1 MKRFRIVSLI
11 STLCLCLGIMAVG
24 VWAVAS
30 TALFNVN
37 GNLKYYPEGLFV
49 ELSGHIER
57 GTTAEDTHIINSKP
71 SYTYGPVANFD
82 NELDEPSGNFPI
94 EEWAIGSVSFVPN
107 AKFIKLVITITNYSD
122 FTIAGTPNITID
134 NQDILAVTEIS
145 VTENSSVL
153 SQIGSL
159 QTVEYSIIL
168 EFTGTTEINKNLNVS
183 FEFEEIAKNYDYF
196 VIENNIITG
205 ISDTYTTEKPEILV
219 IPGYSEDGTT
229 QMQIDIYSILELQPE
244 TKTVIIEEGLT
255 EIGYAFSANPYI
267 ESITI
272 PSTVTVI
279 MDSAFD
285 SCENLKTV
293 NLSQGLKTIDY
304 YAFSNCRSL
313 TSIEIPEG
321 VTTVVNDAFQGC
333 INLESVS
340 IPSTI
345 TDWGQNVFMLCENIN
360 TISLA
365 EGLKSIPSDMF
376 SNLTKLENI
385 SIPSTVTSIGKYAF
399 YNCESLSSITIP
411 SIVTSIGQYAFSAC
425 TSLKSITIPSSVND
439 WPPTIDQQVGGYN
452 RAFSGCTSLSEV
464 ILSEGLTTLGDYT
477 FEDCVS
483 LTNITIPS
491 SMTNVGFRAFS
502 GCNSLTTIN
511 VEEGNSKYYSEN
523 NCVIES
529 STKKLVL
536 GCGTSTIPSNIE
548 IIGSFAFDSYDSLKG
563 DLVVPEGVVEIQNSA
578 FVNCSGITNIIL
590 PTTLTSIYANLNSFR
605 NMYPSFYGCS
615 ALESI
620 TIQANTPPTL
630 NGSSAFSDLDNLSN
644 IYVPAEA
651 VDAYKAASGWSDYA
665 DLISAIQ

>member
-1 MKRFRIVSLI
+1 MKRFRIFSLI

-24 VWAVAS
+24 VWAATS
-30 TALFNVN
+30 TALFNIN

-49 ELSGHIER
+49 ELSGHVER
-57 GTTAEDTHIINSKP
+57 GTSAEDTHIINSKP

-82 NELDEPSGNFPI
+82 SELDEPSGNFPI

-145 VTENSSVL
+145 VAENSSVL

-159 QTVEYSIIL
+159 QTVEYSVIL

-229 QMQIDIYSILELQPE
+229 QMQIDIFSILELQPE

-255 EIGYAFSANPYI
+255 EIGYTFSANPYI

-272 PSTVTVI
+272 PSTMTRI
-279 MDSAFD
+279 IDSAFD
-285 SCENLKTV
+285 SCEKLKTV
-293 NLSQGLKTIDY
+293 NLSPGLKIIESS
-304 YAFSNCRSL
+304 AFRNCRSL

-365 EGLKSIPSDMF
+365 EGLKSIPSGMF

-385 SIPSTVTSIGKYAF
+385 SIPSTVTSIG
-399 YNCESLSSITIP
+399 
-411 SIVTSIGQYAFSAC
+411 QYAFLNC

-439 WPPTIDQQVGGYN
+439 WPPTMDQMVGGYN
-452 RAFSGCTSLSEV
+452 NAFSGCTSLSEV

-483 LTNITIPS
+483 LTKITIPS
-491 SMTNVGFRAFS
+491 SMTDLGFRAFS

-536 GCGTSTIPSNIE
+536 GCATSTIPNNVE

-563 DLVVPEGVVEIQNSA
+563 DLIVPEGVVEIQHSA
-578 FVNCSGITNIIL
+578 FINCSGITNIIL

-630 NGSSAFSDLDNLSN
+630 NGSSAFSDLDNLSH

>member
-1 MKRFRIVSLI
+1 MKRFRIISLI

-24 VWAVAS
+24 VWAATS

-57 GTTAEDTHIINSKP
+57 GTTAEDTHVINSKP

-82 NELDEPSGNFPI
+82 SELDEPSGNFPI
-94 EEWAIGSVSFVPN
+94 EEWAIGSVSFIPN
-107 AKFIKLVITITNYSD
+107 AKFIKLVVTITNYSD

-134 NQDILAVTEIS
+134 NQDIQAVTEIS
-145 VTENSSVL
+145 VTENSNVL

-159 QTVEYSIIL
+159 QTVEYNVIL

-196 VIENNIITG
+196 VIENNIITDL
-205 ISDTYTTEKPEILV
+205 SDTYTTEAPEILV

-229 QMQIDIYSILELQPE
+229 QLQINNYSFSGLKSE
-244 TKTVIIEEGLT
+244 TKTIIIEEGIT
-255 EIGYAFSANPYI
+255 DINYAFTAEPYI

-272 PSTVTVI
+272 PSTVTEI

-285 SCENLKTV
+285 SCENLKIV
-293 NLSQGLKTIDY
+293 NLSTGLKIIGPS
-304 YAFSNCRSL
+304 AFVNCYSL

-321 VTTVVNDAFQGC
+321 VTTVEYQAFSNC

-345 TDWGQNVFMLCENIN
+345 TVWGQNVFMLCENIN

-365 EGLKSIPSDMF
+365 EGLKSISSDMF

-385 SIPSTVTSIGKYAF
+385 SIPSTVTSIDQNAF
-399 YNCESLSSITIP
+399 WGCK
-411 SIVTSIGQYAFSAC
+411 
-425 TSLKSITIPSSVND
+425 SLKSITIPSSVTD
-439 WPPTIDQQVGGYN
+439 WPPTVDQQVGGYN

-483 LTNITIPS
+483 LTKITIPS
-491 SMTNVGFRAFS
+491 SMTDLGFRAFS

-578 FVNCSGITNIIL
+578 FINCSGITNIIL
-590 PTTLTSIYANLNSFR
+590 PTTLISIYANLNSFR

-620 TIQANTPPTL
+620 TIQASAPPTL
-630 NGSSAFSDLDNLSN
+630 DGSSAFSDLDSLSH

>member
-196 VIENNIITG
+196 VIENNIITDL
-205 ISDTYTTEKPEILV
+205 SDTYTTEAPEILV

-229 QMQIDIYSILELQPE
+229 QLQINNYSFSGLKSE
-244 TKTVIIEEGLT
+244 TKTIIIEEGIT
-255 EIGYAFSANPYI
+255 DISYAFTAEPYI

-272 PSTVTVI
+272 PSTVTEI

-285 SCENLKTV
+285 SCENLKIV
-293 NLSQGLKTIDY
+293 NLSTGLKIIGPS
-304 YAFSNCRSL
+304 AFVNCYSL

-321 VTTVVNDAFQGC
+321 VTTVGSQAFSRY

-365 EGLKSIPSDMF
+365 EGLKSISSDMF

-385 SIPSTVTSIGKYAF
+385 SIPSTVTSIDQNAF
-399 YNCESLSSITIP
+399 W
-411 SIVTSIGQYAFSAC
+411 GC
-425 TSLKSITIPSSVND
+425 TSLKSITIPSSVTD

-483 LTNITIPS
+483 LTKITIPS
-491 SMTNVGFRAFS
+491 SMTDLGFRAFS

>member
-1 MKRFRIVSLI
+1 MKRFRIISLI

-24 VWAVAS
+24 VWAATS

-57 GTTAEDTHIINSKP
+57 GTTAEDTHVINSKP

-82 NELDEPSGNFPI
+82 SELDEPSGNFPI
-94 EEWAIGSVSFVPN
+94 EEWAIGSVSFIPN
-107 AKFIKLVITITNYSD
+107 AKFIKLVVTITNYSD

-134 NQDILAVTEIS
+134 NQDIQAVTEIS
-145 VTENSSVL
+145 VTENSNVL

-159 QTVEYSIIL
+159 QTVEYNVIL

-196 VIENNIITG
+196 VIENNIITDL
-205 ISDTYTTEKPEILV
+205 SDTYTTEAPEILV

-229 QMQIDIYSILELQPE
+229 QLQINNYSFSGLKSE
-244 TKTVIIEEGLT
+244 TKTIIIEEGIT
-255 EIGYAFSANPYI
+255 DISYAFTAEPYI

-272 PSTVTVI
+272 PSTVTEI

-285 SCENLKTV
+285 SCENLKIV
-293 NLSQGLKTIDY
+293 NLSTGLKIIGPS
-304 YAFSNCRSL
+304 AFVNCYSL

-321 VTTVVNDAFQGC
+321 VTTVGSQAFSRC

-365 EGLKSIPSDMF
+365 EGLKSISSDMF

-385 SIPSTVTSIGKYAF
+385 SIPSTVTSIDQNAF
-399 YNCESLSSITIP
+399 W
-411 SIVTSIGQYAFSAC
+411 GC
-425 TSLKSITIPSSVND
+425 TSLKSITIPSSVTD

-620 TIQANTPPTL
+620 TIQASAPPTL
-630 NGSSAFSDLDNLSN
+630 DGSSAFSDLDSLSH

>member
-24 VWAVAS
+24 VWAATS
-30 TALFNVN
+30 TALFNIN

-57 GTTAEDTHIINSKP
+57 GTTAEDTHVINSKP

-82 NELDEPSGNFPI
+82 SELDEPSGNFPI
-94 EEWAIGSVSFVPN
+94 EEWAIGSVSFIPN
-107 AKFIKLVITITNYSD
+107 AKFIKLVVTITNYSD

-134 NQDILAVTEIS
+134 NQDIQAVTEIS
-145 VTENSSVL
+145 VTENSNVL

-159 QTVEYSIIL
+159 QTVEYNVIL

-196 VIENNIITG
+196 VIENNIITDL
-205 ISDTYTTEKPEILV
+205 SDTYTTEAPEILV

-229 QMQIDIYSILELQPE
+229 QLQINNYSFSGLKSE
-244 TKTVIIEEGLT
+244 TKTIIIEEGIT
-255 EIGYAFSANPYI
+255 DINYAFTAEPYI

-272 PSTVTVI
+272 PSTVTEI

-285 SCENLKTV
+285 SCENLKIV
-293 NLSQGLKTIDY
+293 NLSTGLKIIGPS
-304 YAFSNCRSL
+304 AFVNCYSL

-321 VTTVVNDAFQGC
+321 VTTVEYQAFSNC

-345 TDWGQNVFMLCENIN
+345 TVWGQNVFMLCENIN

-365 EGLKSIPSDMF
+365 EGLKSISSDMF

-385 SIPSTVTSIGKYAF
+385 SIPSTVTSIDQNAF
-399 YNCESLSSITIP
+399 WGCK
-411 SIVTSIGQYAFSAC
+411 
-425 TSLKSITIPSSVND
+425 SLKSITIPSSVTD
-439 WPPTIDQQVGGYN
+439 WPPTVDQQVGGYN

-483 LTNITIPS
+483 LTKITIPS
-491 SMTNVGFRAFS
+491 SMTDLGFRAFS

-578 FVNCSGITNIIL
+578 FINCSGITNIIL
-590 PTTLTSIYANLNSFR
+590 PTTLISIYANLNSFR

-620 TIQANTPPTL
+620 TIQASAPPTL
-630 NGSSAFSDLDNLSN
+630 DGSSAFSDLDSLSH

>member
-1 MKRFRIVSLI
+1 MKRFRIISLI

-24 VWAVAS
+24 VWAATS

-57 GTTAEDTHIINSKP
+57 GTTAEDTHVINSKP

-82 NELDEPSGNFPI
+82 SELDEPSGNFPI
-94 EEWAIGSVSFVPN
+94 EEWAIDSVSFIPN
-107 AKFIKLVITITNYSD
+107 AKFIKLVVTITNYSD

-134 NQDILAVTEIS
+134 NQDIQAVTEIS
-145 VTENSSVL
+145 VTENSNVL

-159 QTVEYSIIL
+159 QTVEYNVIL

-196 VIENNIITG
+196 VIENNIITDL
-205 ISDTYTTEKPEILV
+205 SDTYTTEAPEILV

-229 QMQIDIYSILELQPE
+229 QLQINNYSFSGLKSE
-244 TKTVIIEEGLT
+244 TKTIIIEEGIT
-255 EIGYAFSANPYI
+255 DISYAFTAEPYI

-272 PSTVTVI
+272 PSTVTEI

-285 SCENLKTV
+285 SCENLKIV
-293 NLSQGLKTIDY
+293 NLSTGLKIIGPS
-304 YAFSNCRSL
+304 AFVNCYSL

-321 VTTVVNDAFQGC
+321 VTTVEYRAFSNC

-365 EGLKSIPSDMF
+365 EGLKSISSDMF

-385 SIPSTVTSIGKYAF
+385 SIPSTVTSIDQNAF
-399 YNCESLSSITIP
+399 W
-411 SIVTSIGQYAFSAC
+411 GC
-425 TSLKSITIPSSVND
+425 TSLKSITIPSSVTD

-483 LTNITIPS
+483 LTKITIPS
-491 SMTNVGFRAFS
+491 SMTDLGFRAFS

-563 DLVVPEGVVEIQNSA
+563 DLVVPEGVVEIQHSA
-578 FVNCSGITNIIL
+578 FINCSGITNIIL

-620 TIQANTPPTL
+620 TIQASAPPTL

>member
-1 MKRFRIVSLI
+1 MKRFRIISLI

-24 VWAVAS
+24 VWAATS

-57 GTTAEDTHIINSKP
+57 GTTAEDTHVINSKP

-82 NELDEPSGNFPI
+82 SELDEPSGNFPI
-94 EEWAIGSVSFVPN
+94 EEWAIGSVSFIPN
-107 AKFIKLVITITNYSD
+107 AKFIKLVVTITNYSD

-134 NQDILAVTEIS
+134 NQDIQAVTEIS
-145 VTENSSVL
+145 VTENSNVL

-159 QTVEYSIIL
+159 QTVEYNVIL

-196 VIENNIITG
+196 VIENNIITDL
-205 ISDTYTTEKPEILV
+205 SDTYTTEAPEILV

-229 QMQIDIYSILELQPE
+229 QLQINNYSFSGLKSE
-244 TKTVIIEEGLT
+244 TKTIIIEEGIT
-255 EIGYAFSANPYI
+255 DISYAFTAEPYI

-272 PSTVTVI
+272 PSTVTEI

-285 SCENLKTV
+285 SCENLKIV
-293 NLSQGLKTIDY
+293 NLSTGLKIIGPS
-304 YAFSNCRSL
+304 AFVNCYSL

-321 VTTVVNDAFQGC
+321 VTTVGSQAFSRC

-365 EGLKSIPSDMF
+365 EGLKSISSDMF

-385 SIPSTVTSIGKYAF
+385 SIPSTVTSIDQ
-399 YNCESLSSITIP
+399 N
-411 SIVTSIGQYAFSAC
+411 AFSRC
-425 TSLKSITIPSSVND
+425 TSLKSVTIPSSVND

-651 VDAYKAASGWSDYA
+651 VDAYNAASGWSDYA

>member
-1 MKRFRIVSLI
+1 
-11 STLCLCLGIMAVG
+11 
-24 VWAVAS
+24 
-30 TALFNVN
+30 
-37 GNLKYYPEGLFV
+37 
-49 ELSGHIER
+49 
-57 GTTAEDTHIINSKP
+57 
-71 SYTYGPVANFD
+71 
-82 NELDEPSGNFPI
+82 
-94 EEWAIGSVSFVPN
+94 
-107 AKFIKLVITITNYSD
+107 
-122 FTIAGTPNITID
+122 
-134 NQDILAVTEIS
+134 
-145 VTENSSVL
+145 
-153 SQIGSL
+153 
-159 QTVEYSIIL
+159 
-168 EFTGTTEINKNLNVS
+168 
-183 FEFEEIAKNYDYF
+183 
-196 VIENNIITG
+196 
-205 ISDTYTTEKPEILV
+205 
-219 IPGYSEDGTT
+219 
-229 QMQIDIYSILELQPE
+229 
-244 TKTVIIEEGLT
+244 
-255 EIGYAFSANPYI
+255 
-267 ESITI
+267 
-272 PSTVTVI
+272 

-285 SCENLKTV
+285 SCENLKIV
-293 NLSQGLKTIDY
+293 NLSTGLKIIGPS
-304 YAFSNCRSL
+304 AFVNCYSL

-321 VTTVVNDAFQGC
+321 VTTVGSQAFSRC

-365 EGLKSIPSDMF
+365 EGLKSISSDMF

-385 SIPSTVTSIGKYAF
+385 SIPSTVTSIDQNAF
-399 YNCESLSSITIP
+399 W
-411 SIVTSIGQYAFSAC
+411 GC
-425 TSLKSITIPSSVND
+425 TSLKSITIPSSVTD

-483 LTNITIPS
+483 LTKITIPS
-491 SMTNVGFRAFS
+491 SMTDLGFRAFS

-590 PTTLTSIYANLNSFR
+590 PTTLISIYANLNSFR

-620 TIQANTPPTL
+620 TIQASAPPTL
-630 NGSSAFSDLDNLSN
+630 DGSSAFSDLDSLSH

>member
-1 MKRFRIVSLI
+1 MKRFRIISLI

-24 VWAVAS
+24 VWAATS

-57 GTTAEDTHIINSKP
+57 GTTAEDTHVINSKP

-82 NELDEPSGNFPI
+82 SELDEPSGNFPI
-94 EEWAIGSVSFVPN
+94 EEWAIGSVSFIPN
-107 AKFIKLVITITNYSD
+107 AKFIKLVVTITNYSD

-134 NQDILAVTEIS
+134 NQDIQAVTEIS
-145 VTENSSVL
+145 VTENSNVL

-159 QTVEYSIIL
+159 QTVEYNVIL
-168 EFTGTTEINKNLNVS
+168 EFTATTEINKNLNVS

-196 VIENNIITG
+196 VIENNIITDL
-205 ISDTYTTEKPEILV
+205 SDTYTTEAPEILV

-229 QMQIDIYSILELQPE
+229 QLQINNYSFSGLKSE
-244 TKTVIIEEGLT
+244 TKTIIIEEGIT
-255 EIGYAFSANPYI
+255 DISYAFTAEPYI

-272 PSTVTVI
+272 PSTVTEI

-285 SCENLKTV
+285 SCENLKIV
-293 NLSQGLKTIDY
+293 NLSTGLKIIGPS
-304 YAFSNCRSL
+304 AFVNCYSL

-321 VTTVVNDAFQGC
+321 VTTVGSQAFSRC

-385 SIPSTVTSIGKYAF
+385 SIPSTVTSIDQNAF
-399 YNCESLSSITIP
+399 W
-411 SIVTSIGQYAFSAC
+411 GC
-425 TSLKSITIPSSVND
+425 TSLKSITIPSSVTD

-483 LTNITIPS
+483 LTKITIPS
-491 SMTNVGFRAFS
+491 SMTDLGFRAFS

-590 PTTLTSIYANLNSFR
+590 PTTLISIYANLNSFR

-620 TIQANTPPTL
+620 TIQASAPPTL
-630 NGSSAFSDLDNLSN
+630 DGSSAFSDLDSLSH

-651 VDAYKAASGWSDYA
+651 VDAYKTASGWSDYA

>member
-1 MKRFRIVSLI
+1 
-11 STLCLCLGIMAVG
+11 MAVG
-24 VWAVAS
+24 VWAATS

-82 NELDEPSGNFPI
+82 SELDEPSGNFPI
-94 EEWAIGSVSFVPN
+94 EEWAIGSVSFIPN
-107 AKFIKLVITITNYSD
+107 AKFIKLVVTITNYSD

-134 NQDILAVTEIS
+134 NQDIQAVTEIS
-145 VTENSSVL
+145 VTENSNVL

-159 QTVEYSIIL
+159 QTVEYNVIL

-196 VIENNIITG
+196 VIENNIITDL
-205 ISDTYTTEKPEILV
+205 SDTYTTEAPEILV

-229 QMQIDIYSILELQPE
+229 QLQINNYSFSGLKSE
-244 TKTVIIEEGLT
+244 TKTIIIEEGIT
-255 EIGYAFSANPYI
+255 DISYAFTAEPYI

-272 PSTVTVI
+272 PSTVTEI

-285 SCENLKTV
+285 SCENLKIV
-293 NLSQGLKTIDY
+293 NLSTGLKIIGPS
-304 YAFSNCRSL
+304 AFVNCYSL

-321 VTTVVNDAFQGC
+321 VTTVEYRAFSNC

-365 EGLKSIPSDMF
+365 EGLKSISSDMF

-385 SIPSTVTSIGKYAF
+385 SIPSTVTSIDQNAF
-399 YNCESLSSITIP
+399 WGCK
-411 SIVTSIGQYAFSAC
+411 
-425 TSLKSITIPSSVND
+425 SLKSITIPSSVTD
-439 WPPTIDQQVGGYN
+439 WPPTVDQQVGGYN

-483 LTNITIPS
+483 LTKITIPS
-491 SMTNVGFRAFS
+491 SMTDLGFRAFS

-578 FVNCSGITNIIL
+578 FINCSGITNIIL
-590 PTTLTSIYANLNSFR
+590 PTTLISIYANLNSFR

-620 TIQANTPPTL
+620 TIQASAPPTL
-630 NGSSAFSDLDNLSN
+630 DGSSAFSDLDSLSH

>member
-1 MKRFRIVSLI
+1 MKRFRIFSLI

-24 VWAVAS
+24 VWAATS

-57 GTTAEDTHIINSKP
+57 GTTAEDTHVINSKP

-82 NELDEPSGNFPI
+82 SELDEPSGNFPI
-94 EEWAIGSVSFVPN
+94 EEWAIGSVSFIPN
-107 AKFIKLVITITNYSD
+107 AKFIKLVVTITNYSD

-134 NQDILAVTEIS
+134 NQDIQAVTEIS
-145 VTENSSVL
+145 VTENSNVL

-159 QTVEYSIIL
+159 QTVEYNVIL

-196 VIENNIITG
+196 VIENNIITDL
-205 ISDTYTTEKPEILV
+205 SDTYTTEAPEILV
-219 IPGYSEDGTT
+219 IPGYSKDGTT
-229 QMQIDIYSILELQPE
+229 QLQINNYSFSGLKSE
-244 TKTVIIEEGLT
+244 TKTIIIEEGIT
-255 EIGYAFSANPYI
+255 DISYAFTAEPYI

-272 PSTVTVI
+272 PSTVTEI

-285 SCENLKTV
+285 SCENLKIV
-293 NLSQGLKTIDY
+293 NLSTGLKIIGPS
-304 YAFSNCRSL
+304 AFVNCYSL

-321 VTTVVNDAFQGC
+321 VTTVGSQAFSRC

-365 EGLKSIPSDMF
+365 EGLKSISSDMF

-385 SIPSTVTSIGKYAF
+385 SIPSTVTSIDQNAF
-399 YNCESLSSITIP
+399 W
-411 SIVTSIGQYAFSAC
+411 GC
-425 TSLKSITIPSSVND
+425 TSLKSITIPSSVTD

-483 LTNITIPS
+483 LTKITIPS
-491 SMTNVGFRAFS
+491 SMTDLGFRAFS

-563 DLVVPEGVVEIQNSA
+563 DLVVPEGVVEIQHSA
-578 FVNCSGITNIIL
+578 FINCSGITNIIL
-590 PTTLTSIYANLNSFR
+590 PTTLISIYANLNSFR

-620 TIQANTPPTL
+620 TIQASAPPTL
-630 NGSSAFSDLDNLSN
+630 DGSSAFSDLDSLSH

>member
-1 MKRFRIVSLI
+1 MKRFRIISLI

-24 VWAVAS
+24 VWAATS

-57 GTTAEDTHIINSKP
+57 GTTAEDTHVINSKP

-82 NELDEPSGNFPI
+82 SELDEPSGNFPI
-94 EEWAIGSVSFVPN
+94 EEWAIGSVSFIPN
-107 AKFIKLVITITNYSD
+107 AKFIKLVVTITNYSD

-134 NQDILAVTEIS
+134 NQDIQAVTEIS
-145 VTENSSVL
+145 VTENSNVL

-159 QTVEYSIIL
+159 QTVEYNVIL

-196 VIENNIITG
+196 VIENNIITDL
-205 ISDTYTTEKPEILV
+205 SDTYTTEAPEILV

-229 QMQIDIYSILELQPE
+229 QLQINNYSFSGLKSE
-244 TKTVIIEEGLT
+244 TKTIIIEEGIT
-255 EIGYAFSANPYI
+255 DISYAFTAEPYI

-272 PSTVTVI
+272 PSTVTEI

-285 SCENLKTV
+285 SCENLKIV
-293 NLSQGLKTIDY
+293 NLSTGLKIIGPS
-304 YAFSNCRSL
+304 AFVNCYSL

-321 VTTVVNDAFQGC
+321 VTTVEYRAFSNC

-365 EGLKSIPSDMF
+365 EGLKSISSDMF

-385 SIPSTVTSIGKYAF
+385 SIPSTVTSIDQNAF
-399 YNCESLSSITIP
+399 WGCK
-411 SIVTSIGQYAFSAC
+411 
-425 TSLKSITIPSSVND
+425 SLKSITIPSSVTD
-439 WPPTIDQQVGGYN
+439 WPPTVDQQVGGYN

-483 LTNITIPS
+483 LTKITIPS
-491 SMTNVGFRAFS
+491 SMTDLGFRAFS

-620 TIQANTPPTL
+620 TIQASAPPTL

>member
-1 MKRFRIVSLI
+1 MKRFRIISLI

-24 VWAVAS
+24 VWAATS

-57 GTTAEDTHIINSKP
+57 GTTAEDTHVINSKP

-82 NELDEPSGNFPI
+82 SELDEPSGNFPI
-94 EEWAIGSVSFVPN
+94 EEWAIGSVSFIPN
-107 AKFIKLVITITNYSD
+107 AKFIKLVVTITNYSD

-134 NQDILAVTEIS
+134 NQDIQAVTEIS
-145 VTENSSVL
+145 VTENSNVL

-159 QTVEYSIIL
+159 QTVEYNVIL

-196 VIENNIITG
+196 VIENNIITDL
-205 ISDTYTTEKPEILV
+205 SDTYTTEAPEILV

-229 QMQIDIYSILELQPE
+229 QLQINNYSFSGLKSE
-244 TKTVIIEEGLT
+244 TKTIIIEEGIT
-255 EIGYAFSANPYI
+255 DISYAFNSNLYI

-304 YAFSNCRSL
+304 YAFGNCRSL

-385 SIPSTVTSIGKYAF
+385 SIPSTVTSIG
-399 YNCESLSSITIP
+399 
-411 SIVTSIGQYAFSAC
+411 QYAFLNC

-439 WPPTIDQQVGGYN
+439 WPPTMDQMVGGYN
-452 RAFSGCTSLSEV
+452 NAFSGCTSLSEV

>member
-134 NQDILAVTEIS
+134 NQDIQAVTEIS
-145 VTENSSVL
+145 VTENSNVL

-159 QTVEYSIIL
+159 QTVEYNVIL

-196 VIENNIITG
+196 VIENNIITDL
-205 ISDTYTTEKPEILV
+205 SDTYTTEAPEILV

-229 QMQIDIYSILELQPE
+229 QLQINNYSFSGLKSE
-244 TKTVIIEEGLT
+244 TKTIIIEEGIT
-255 EIGYAFSANPYI
+255 DISYAFTAEPYI

-272 PSTVTVI
+272 PSTVTEI

-285 SCENLKTV
+285 SCENLKIV
-293 NLSQGLKTIDY
+293 NLSTGLKIIGPS
-304 YAFSNCRSL
+304 AFVNCYSL

-321 VTTVVNDAFQGC
+321 VTTVEYRAFSNC

-365 EGLKSIPSDMF
+365 EGLKSISSDMF

-385 SIPSTVTSIGKYAF
+385 SIPSTVTSIDQNAF
-399 YNCESLSSITIP
+399 WGCK
-411 SIVTSIGQYAFSAC
+411 
-425 TSLKSITIPSSVND
+425 SLKSITIPSSVTD
-439 WPPTIDQQVGGYN
+439 WPPTVDQQVGGYN

-620 TIQANTPPTL
+620 TIQASAPPTL
-630 NGSSAFSDLDNLSN
+630 DGSSAFSDLDSLSH